1 MKAKDANKSFPSWK
15 KLVLYVAGVAAFC
28 ILNCLTMQAR
38 DYNALISQKGILNKP
53 FIYEEPTPI
62 FTGTANW
69 VVNFQQQFVSLII
82 RQRVARYY
90 NQSVT
95 GGDAAGMNPAEP
107 AVKLRDLKTS
117 KNGGVKCTNQ
127 R

>member
-1 MKAKDANKSFPSWK
+1 MKTKDENKALLSWK
-15 KLVLYVAGVAAFC
+15 KLVLYAAGVTAFC

-38 DYNALISQKGILNKP
+38 DINPLIAQKGILHEP

-62 FTGTANW
+62 FAGTANW
-69 VVNFQQQFVSLII
+69 VVNFQQEIVSRII
-82 RQRVARYY
+82 RQRVAKYY
-90 NQSVT
+90 SQSVRS
-95 GGDAAGMNPAEP
+95 GDATGENPTEP

-117 KNGGVKCTNQ
+117 KNGGVKCTNE

>member
-1 MKAKDANKSFPSWK
+1 MKTKDANKSLPSWK

-28 ILNCLTMQAR
+28 ILNCLTMQAS
-38 DYNALISQKGILNKP
+38 DYNTISQKGIFNKP
-53 FIYEEPTPI
+53 FINEEPTPI

-69 VVNFQQQFVSLII
+69 VVNFQQELVSFII

-95 GGDAAGMNPAEP
+95 GGDATGNNPAEP

-117 KNGGVKCTNQ
+117 KNGGAKCTNE